1 MKFRLGQIFIFA
13 AVLMI
18 ASVGMVGCDT
28 EEIQYE
34 EAESRIQ
41 YWLPLNATVS
51 KSAATAD
58 LGYLMNVVETNHC
71 LAAN

>member
-1 MKFRLGQIFIFA
+1 MEVYDMKFRLGQIFIFA

-41 YWLPLNATVS
+41 YWLPLNATVQVCRNGGPGIY
-51 KSAATAD
+51 D
-58 LGYLMNVVETNHC
+58 ERC
-71 LAAN
+71 